1 MVDITS
7 DQAWSPPRRRT
18 DLQLGAAARLSVSV
32 EKFEQL
38 RAPTPTVMDVVDRS
52 WDMAHRPRVALDVE
66 TSLVYGR
73 RILKGVSRYLRANRP
88 WSIYLEQ
95 HELGSNLPGLLKR
108 WTGNGIIT
116 RQAAADSVKQLKRRR
131 LAAIDLGDIHPH
143 LGILRICSA
152 DLAIGRM
159 AAEHLLERGFQSFA
173 CAGFSGEYWSR
184 RRREGFVGEVGH
196 AGYECSVY
204 ESPRAGLKVWKQDQ
218 KRLVE
223 WIRALEKPVGL
234 FATNDLRGQHV
245 LDACAHANVV
255 VPEQCAVIGVDNDE
269 LLCGLCN
276 PPLSSVMPNPE
287 RIGYEA
293 AGWLDRMMQGETPT
307 ESLIEIPPQGVSVRQ
322 SSDAFAVPD
331 PVIAAALRFIRER
344 ACDGASVQDI
354 LDHLRVSR
362 SWLERKFR
370 KLLNRSPQAE
380 IRNVQIKRCKEL
392 LRTTGLSLEKI
403 AALAGFEHPEYM
415 SVVFKRETG
424 DTPGH
429 YRGSDEKKL

>member
-1 MVDITS
+1 MT
-7 DQAWSPPRRRT
+7 
-18 DLQLGAAARLSVSV
+18 L
-32 EKFEQL
+32 
-38 RAPTPTVMDVVDRS
+38 
-52 WDMAHRPRVALDVE
+52 RPRVALDVE

-73 RILKGVSRYLRANRP
+73 RILEGVSRYLRANRP

-95 HELGSNLPGLLKR
+95 HELGSDLPGLLKR
-108 WTGNGIIT
+108 WTGDGIIT
-116 RQAAADSVKQLKRRR
+116 RQATPESAKRLKRRR
-131 LAAIDLGDIHPH
+131 LAAVDLSDIHPH

-152 DLAIGRM
+152 DLAIGRL
-159 AAEHLLERGFQSFA
+159 AAEHLLERGFENFA
-173 CAGFSGEYWSR
+173 CVGFSGEFWSR
-184 RRREGFVGEVGH
+184 RRSDGFIGEVSH
-196 AGYECSVY
+196 AGYECSTY

-218 KRLVE
+218 RRLVE
-223 WIRALEKPVGL
+223 WLHELKKPVGV

-245 LDACAHANVV
+245 LDACARENVA
-255 VPEQCAVIGVDNDE
+255 VPEQVAVIGVDNDE

-276 PPLSSVMPNPE
+276 PPLSSIIPDPE
-287 RIGYEA
+287 RIGFEA
-293 AGWLDRMMQGETPT
+293 AGWLDRMMQGQSPA

-322 SSDAFAVPD
+322 SSDAFAVAD
-331 PVIAAALRFIRER
+331 PMVAAALRFIRER
-344 ACDGASVQDI
+344 ACDGASVQHV

-362 SWLERKFR
+362 SWLERNFR

-403 AALAGFEHPEYM
+403 SALAGFEHPEYM

-429 YRGSDEKKL
+429 YRGRNQKDA